1 MTLSQLF
8 PPADINTM
16 PDPVMVA
23 FTDGAA
29 GVECLVA
36 GLFFLRFWRRTG
48 ERLFIAFALA
58 FWLLGA
64 NAVLP
69 VLLGRPAQMHGEVYL
84 LRLAA
89 FLVIILAIAAQN
101 FRRGKR

>member
-1 MTLSQLF
+1 MTLSELF
-8 PPADINTM
+8 PPADVDTM
-16 PDPVMVA
+16 PDPLAIA
-23 FTDGAA
+23 FYSGAS
-29 GVECLVA
+29 GIECLIA

-48 ERLFIAFALA
+48 EKLFLAFTFA

-69 VLLGRPAQMHGEVYL
+69 ELLGRPAQMHGEVYL

-89 FLVIILAIAAQN
+89 FLLIILAIAAKN
-101 FRRGKR
+101 FRRGKP